1 MNTDENLLAR
11 AHRSIRLLE
20 TRKKAV
26 LKEHAERI
34 KRLRNASDLIVADSL
49 EPDSML
55 AFGLPQKLRPVRATH
70 LLDENTPL
78 PAAWPKAQLM
88 HIPGHCPGSICLH
101 LQFK

>member
-1 MNTDENLLAR
+1 MNNDDNLLAR

-55 AFGLPQKLRPVRATH
+55 IDTKLTLDPDVLALIDAPDEGL
-70 LLDENTPL
+70 
-78 PAAWPKAQLM
+78 
-88 HIPGHCPGSICLH
+88 
-101 LQFK
+101 